1 MRSKTARTACRF
13 FSNELLTTLAL
24 ERKDKKLAS
33 DKADDEGVGVL
44 GAVSGLIGEEEE

>member
-33 DKADDEGVGVL
+33 DNAEDEEVGVL
-44 GAVSGLIGEEEE
+44 GVVSSLVGEEE